1 VRDLKFDGRQFG
13 HLTAEVARTADGL
26 VADKL
31 ESRHAAFTA
40 RGRGSWLV
48 SGDAQRSAATVD
60 ADSTDVAATLAAMGY
75 GPWVEARR
83 GTMRAELSWPG
94 PPDGAFLERSSGK
107 IGVSMTDGRIP
118 RVEPGAGRVLGL
130 MSMTH
135 LQQRLALDFKDLTGE
150 GLAFDTIKGDF
161 VVRDG
166 DAYTSNMTL
175 RGPAAEIGLL
185 GRTNFRTR
193 EYNQTVVVT
202 GELGASLG
210 VAGALAAGPAVGAAL
225 LLFSQLFKEPLKG
238 MTRGYYRITG
248 TWDAP
253 IVQSVTAAAARDFR
267 RDSQAAPPGEPS
279 S

>member
-1 VRDLKFDGRQFG
+1 MRINRFLSTSLIVL
-13 HLTAEVARTADGL
+13 
-26 VADKL
+26 
-31 ESRHAAFTA
+31 
-40 RGRGSWLV
+40 
-48 SGDAQRSAATVD
+48 AATTAMV
-60 ADSTDVAATLAAMGY
+60 SPGFVSHTGMVLAASE
-75 GPWVEARR
+75 P
-83 GTMRAELSWPG
+83 
-94 PPDGAFLERSSGK
+94 SSQAIQAAK
-107 IGVSMTDGRIP
+107 
-118 RVEPGAGRVLGL
+118 
-130 MSMTH
+130 
-135 LQQRLALDFKDLTGE
+135 LA
-150 GLAFDTIKGDF
+150 IKGDF